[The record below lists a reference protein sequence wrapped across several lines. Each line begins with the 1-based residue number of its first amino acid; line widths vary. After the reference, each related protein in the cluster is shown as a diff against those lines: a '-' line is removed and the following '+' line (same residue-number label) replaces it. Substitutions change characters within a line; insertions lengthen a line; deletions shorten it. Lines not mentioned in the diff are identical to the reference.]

1 MTPRHCWILG
11 RGTIGSVALGPTVR
25 ILEMA
30 KAAHSAGMPTT
41 ISMDDCSGLL
51 PDGITFQKL
60 APEIIDLIRPGDAVI
75 ASIFL
80 PPDVLRRLLDSGKPF
95 DADFYCVGA
104 FENLESGSS
113 YSPRRLFQ
121 GRRRTSLRYR
131 LILERAERIYLSNH
145 EQLAFLGGLL
155 FGTGHLAECSLASS
169 LPQKAMFLPM
179 GSSDEPFPTG
189 NSYPYP
195 ESFQGRP
202 IFLWGGG
209 IWSWFDMETLLQAFV
224 QLRMW
229 GSPAALYFLCGKNLS
244 GIATQDGP
252 VQWARQ
258 RAEELGLLENTVYFR
273 DSGTR
278 REDLPGLLEHC
289 TAGVM
294 TNPLKLE
301 SFGSWRTR
309 LLDLLWSGKPVVTAG
324 FDPLSEIMARNGAGL
339 LVPASDSTALAEA
352 LDRLGRDAELQTT
365 CRGASRRLAQDFC
378 WSAVLKPWIQRLH
391 FPESFQSVTRPVP
404 TKAWLQYIAGF

>member
-30 KAAHSAGMPTT
+30 KAAHSAGIPTT
-41 ISMDDCSGLL
+41 ISMDDCSGSL
-51 PDGITFQKL
+51 PDGLTFQKL
-60 APEIIDLIRPGDAVI
+60 APEVIGLIRPGDAVI

-80 PPDVLRRLLDSGKPF
+80 PPNVLRRLLDSGKPF

-113 YSPRRLFQ
+113 YSPFRLFQ

-155 FGTGHLAECSLASS
+155 FGTSHLTECSLASS
-169 LPQKAMFLPM
+169 LPQKAMILPM

-189 NSYPYP
+189 NPYPYP
-195 ESFQGRP
+195 ETFQGRP
-202 IFLWGGG
+202 VFLWGGG
-209 IWSWFDMETLLQAFV
+209 IWSWFDMETLLQAFA
-224 QLRMW
+224 QLRMR

-244 GIATQDGP
+244 GVATQDGP

-258 RAEELGLLENTVYFR
+258 RAEELDLLGNTVCFR
-273 DSGTR
+273 DGGAR
-278 REDLPGLLEHC
+278 HEDLPGLLEHC

-294 TNPLKLE
+294 ANPLKLE

-324 FDPLSEIMARNGAGL
+324 FDPLSDIMARNGAGI
-339 LVPASDSTALAEA
+339 LVPAADPTALAEA
-352 LDRLGRDAELQTT
+352 LEQLGQDTTLQTHCRDASQY
-365 CRGASRRLAQDFC
+365 LAQNYR
-378 WSAVLKPWIQRLH
+378 WSAVLEPWIRRLQS
-391 FPESFQSVTRPVP
+391 PNSFRSITSSVPART
-404 TKAWLQYIAGF
+404 WLRYATGF